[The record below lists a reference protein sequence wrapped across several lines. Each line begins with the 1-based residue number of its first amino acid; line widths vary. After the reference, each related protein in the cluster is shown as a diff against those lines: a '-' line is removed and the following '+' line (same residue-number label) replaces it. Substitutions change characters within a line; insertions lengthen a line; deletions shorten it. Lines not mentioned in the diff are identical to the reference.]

1 MMMTNYQKTHSRFV
15 LILVGAVIIYGEGGG
30 VAAKRM
36 FLMLKF
42 LLTEPLIPIKK
53 ICTHPRPNIS
63 QLSHVKEKMD
73 GVVKLQQ
80 VYLTNQTMIATL
92 VYLFVVF
99 TAGVAL
105 NSQQVYMK

>member
-1 MMMTNYQKTHSRFV
+1 M
-15 LILVGAVIIYGEGGG
+15 AGGG
-30 VAAKRM
+30 AGIEGNV
-36 FLMLKF
+36 LMLKF
-42 LLTEPLIPIKK
+42 LFTEPLIPIKK

-63 QLSHVKEKMD
+63 QLSHVKEKMN

-80 VYLTNQTMIATL
+80 VYVTNQTMIATL

-105 NSQQVYMK
+105 NSQQAYMK